1 MRAAGPRSS
10 VRRLLA
16 AAVAAALLSGS
27 NTALSA
33 EATPSGTGDC
43 TITGT
48 DGDDVI
54 RGTPGPDVIAT

>member
-1 MRAAGPRSS
+1 M
-10 VRRLLA
+10 RRLLA